1 MYSMKSKDLI
11 FTDYRRPLNTTLD
24 EKLVAILRG
33 IGFIKENEGLHQFK
47 RNALRIL
54 LNPSPE
60 LMRMIRRERNRIG
73 PSEYQIGVHVRCGGN
88 LSDVPERTAMVTPE
102 ILKTLPDRI
111 RATINA
117 SSIPSN
123 LSYVYLA
130 TDSTIAANQLKES
143 LFPIQV
149 RMTQLY
155 TRGHSE
161 YRVLHETTLR
171 RSIIELYL
179 MVPSNRLLLM
189 VSSGFSRMIAWIT
202 TARRIDRIRALP
214 VILKNV
220 STLF

>member
-1 MYSMKSKDLI
+1 MKSKDLI

-73 PSEYQIGVHVRCGGN
+73 PSEYQIGVHV
-88 LSDVPERTAMVTPE
+88 SDVPERTAMVTPE

-123 LSYVYLA
+123 LPYVYLA

-189 VSSGFSRMIAWIT
+189 VSSGFSHMIAWIT

-214 VILKNV
+214 VILKNAP
-220 STLF
+220 TLF